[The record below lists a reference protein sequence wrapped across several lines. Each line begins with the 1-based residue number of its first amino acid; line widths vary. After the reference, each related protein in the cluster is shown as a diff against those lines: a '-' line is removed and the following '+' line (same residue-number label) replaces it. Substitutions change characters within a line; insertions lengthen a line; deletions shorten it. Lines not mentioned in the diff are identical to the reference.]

1 MSSLIFLYPHWL
13 GLLVPLLLLAAWRG
27 LRQNQRGLIA
37 PHLAQAWELKLARGA
52 LLGVY
57 WHSVGS
63 SLPLRWRAQAGNP
76 LNVRVCKIAPH
87 VC

>member
-37 PHLAQAWELKLARGA
+37 PHLAQALGIETRTRRSLGCIGTQLDRRHPCDGGPKLAIR
-52 LLGVY
+52 
-57 WHSVGS
+57 
-63 SLPLRWRAQAGNP
+63 
-76 LNVRVCKIAPH
+76 
-87 VC
+87 